1 MIRQLSIAAAMVI
14 LSSCTVIGPT
24 YNAPETEALPR
35 FVESADYQ
43 ETTPQPVWW
52 EAFDDP
58 ILNRLVARA
67 LAENNRIG
75 VAVSNVNVA
84 RASYGLARLER
95 VPFDTIS
102 ASYLQSRSSGAAI
115 GAAFVIPGQEG
126 NTDSVTLP
134 TEEILNASVAAS
146 WEVDLFGRV
155 TRSIRAAEA
164 DLEQTS
170 ALLIDLRSVVAAE
183 TVDAYV
189 TYRGLT
195 IQTIVAREN
204 ILNQKETVR
213 LVTIRRD
220 AGRGSDLDVE
230 RAKEQLATTIAVLPP
245 LESQAKASLY
255 RLATLTGQRPEEI
268 KILAVTAGTP
278 PTIEGDL
285 PIGNPEAMLRRR
297 PDVRAAE
304 RALAASTE
312 RIGLQM
318 ASAFPTITLTGSVG
332 VQTLGIDDAFAN
344 EALNFNLGPSIS
356 WSLTNLLRARRNV
369 LAANASAEGAF
380 DNYEQTVL
388 LALEETES
396 ALIGQRAVR
405 ASLMARESAEASS
418 SKAAEL
424 ARFRY
429 ERGASDFLDVL
440 DAERRNLE
448 ARNSLAAARTDLA
461 RSQVAVF
468 RALRADA
475 PLIDLKQSPGQLVA
489 SQSPEGDQEF
499 AQ

>member
-1 MIRQLSIAAAMVI
+1 MKSYLSLVLAILV
-14 LSSCTVIGPT
+14 LSSCSVIGPSYT
-24 YNAPETEALPR
+24 APEPQALPR
-35 FVESADYQ
+35 FVEAAGYQ
-43 ETTPQPVWW
+43 ETEPQPLWW
-52 EAFDDP
+52 EAFNDP
-58 ILNRLVARA
+58 VLDLVVARA

-102 ASYLQSRSSGAAI
+102 SSYLQSRSSGAAI

-126 NTDSVTLP
+126 GADPVTLP
-134 TEEILNASVAAS
+134 TEEILNASIAAS

-164 DLEQTS
+164 DLEQSS
-170 ALLIDLRSVVAAE
+170 ATLIDLRSVVAAE

-195 IQTIVAREN
+195 IQTIVARDN
-204 ILNQKETVR
+204 ILNQQETVR
-213 LVTIRRD
+213 LVTVRRD

-230 RAKEQLATTIAVLPP
+230 RAKEQLASTIAVLPP

-278 PTIEGDL
+278 PTIEGEL
-285 PIGNPEAMLRRR
+285 PIGDPAVMLRRR
-297 PDVRAAE
+297 PDIRAAE
-304 RALAASTE
+304 RGLAAATE

-318 ASAFPTITLTGSVG
+318 ASAFPTVTLTGSVG
-332 VQTLGIDDAFAN
+332 VQTLGIDEAFAN
-344 EALNFNLGPSIS
+344 EALNFSLGPSIS

-369 LAANASAEGAF
+369 LAANANAAGAF
-380 DNYEQTVL
+380 DTYEQTVL
-388 LALEETES
+388 LALEETEA
-396 ALIGQRAVR
+396 ALVGQRAVR
-405 ASLMARESAEASS
+405 ASLMARVSAEEAS

-475 PLIDLKQSPGQLVA
+475 PITDLKQSRDQLSA
-489 SQSPEGDQEF
+489 PQRQEGGG
-499 AQ
+499 

>member
-1 MIRQLSIAAAMVI
+1 MRHVLSIGAAAM
-14 LSSCTVIGPT
+14 LAGCTIIGPD
-24 YNAPETEALPR
+24 YDAPETEAAPA
-35 FVESADYQ
+35 FVEGAEGY
-43 ETTPQPVWW
+43 ETEAPQQIWW
-52 EAFDDP
+52 EAFGDP
-58 ILNRLVARA
+58 TLDLLVARA
-67 LAENNRIG
+67 LSENNRIG
-75 VAVSNVNVA
+75 VAVNNVNVA
-84 RASYGLARLER
+84 RAAYGLSRLER

-102 ASYLQSRSSGAAI
+102 ASYLQTRSSGAAL
-115 GAAFVIPGQEG
+115 VLPGLDPG
-126 NTDSVTLP
+126 GLTLP

-164 DLEQTS
+164 DLEEAAAT
-170 ALLIDLRSVVAAE
+170 LIDLRSVVAAE

-204 ILNQKETVR
+204 ILNQQETVR

-230 RAKEQLATTIAVLPP
+230 RAKEQLASTIAVLPP
-245 LESQAKASLY
+245 IESQAKASLY
-255 RLATLTGQRPEEI
+255 RLATLTGQRPDEI
-268 KILAVTAGTP
+268 KVLAQTAGTP
-278 PTIEGDL
+278 PTINGEL
-285 PIGNPEAMLRRR
+285 PIGDPASMLRRR
-297 PDVRAAE
+297 PDIRAAE

-312 RIGLQM
+312 RIGLEM
-318 ASAFPTITLTGSVG
+318 AAAFPTVSLTGSVG
-332 VQTLGIDDAFAN
+332 TQTLGIDDAFAN
-344 EALNFNLGPSIS
+344 EALNFSLGPSIT

-369 LAANASAEGAF
+369 LAAKANAAGAF
-380 DNYEQTVL
+380 EAYEQTVL
-388 LALEETES
+388 LALEETEA
-396 ALIGQRAVR
+396 ALVAQRAVK
-405 ASLMARESAEASS
+405 ASLVARVSAEESS

-424 ARFRY
+424 ARYRY

-448 ARNSLAAARTDLA
+448 ARNTLAAARTDLA

-475 PLIDLKQSPGQLVA
+475 PLVDLKQSPDQLA
-489 SQSPEGDQEF
+489 ARELMPGDEKS